1 MLRLLCR
8 VKVLLHRQVG
18 RNLSATRV
26 FPALRISYIF
36 FVRARFELAR
46 VRVIGSRLYVK
57 AFFFLSVNQLVFC
70 GDTQHLYFIYL
81 FAPKMTEYSVSLLI
95 RQLRWGNFIFI
106 QTNKTNKTRNNNS
119 IYYFELMGGH
129 ASETRFM
136 AGHVV
141 RFKERTFAILD
152 QWLILREIYFLFI
165 DPRFGTFM
173 ITLVYWL
180 SVQRRIRSE
189 EICPVSSGSFF
200 K

>member
-1 MLRLLCR
+1 MESLRSKVGTRSSVENLCIKKGVSSFKSLTKLMLRLLCR

-26 FPALRISYIF
+26 FPALRVSYIF

-95 RQLRWGNFIFI
+95 RQLR
-106 QTNKTNKTRNNNS
+106 
-119 IYYFELMGGH
+119 
-129 ASETRFM
+129 
-136 AGHVV
+136 
-141 RFKERTFAILD
+141 
-152 QWLILREIYFLFI
+152 
-165 DPRFGTFM
+165 
-173 ITLVYWL
+173 
-180 SVQRRIRSE
+180 
-189 EICPVSSGSFF
+189 
-200 K
+200 